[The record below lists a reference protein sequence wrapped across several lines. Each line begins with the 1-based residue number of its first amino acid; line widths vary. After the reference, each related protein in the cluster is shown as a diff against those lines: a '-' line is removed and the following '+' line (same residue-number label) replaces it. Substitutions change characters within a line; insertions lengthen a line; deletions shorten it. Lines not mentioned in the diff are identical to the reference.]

1 MGPWNKVGW
10 WHAPAICGIE
20 SRRGDYATGMGGT
33 KASLSPLDSAGHPPS
48 FGILCVGIER
58 VVGVTAQSP
67 LACHRPSKRHPH
79 LPMAS
84 QAGGIEGL
92 TVLDASE
99 VLNPND
105 QTINVGL
112 ATLQFSFHPLFQYCR
127 RGYDLVPFHFS
138 AQNMVKAHMCMC
150 GHSTVRYGSLDT
162 SVELLTF
169 VPTDN
174 SKR

>member
-33 KASLSPLDSAGHPPS
+33 TASLSPLDSAGHPPS

-58 VVGVTAQSP
+58 VVGVTARSP

-92 TVLDASE
+92 TVLDASQ

-112 ATLQFSFHPLFQYCR
+112 ATLHFSFHPLFQYWR
-127 RGYDLVPFHFS
+127 RGYDLVPFHLS
-138 AQNMVKAHMCMC
+138 AQNMVIAHSYMSMC
-150 GHSTVRYGSLDT
+150 GHSTVRYG
-162 SVELLTF
+162 
-169 VPTDN
+169 PP
-174 SKR
+174 

>member
-58 VVGVTAQSP
+58 VVGVTARSP

-92 TVLDASE
+92 TVLDASQ
-99 VLNPND
+99 VPDPNG
-105 QTINVGL
+105 QTINADL
-112 ATLQFSFHPLFQYCR
+112 ATLHFSFHPRFQDCSIVIFR
-127 RGYDLVPFHFS
+127 PKIWLKLTCVCAGIPLYDMVP
-138 AQNMVKAHMCMC
+138 
-150 GHSTVRYGSLDT
+150 LDT